1 MINRNY
7 STRVENFTTAPRRR
21 KWLKK
26 APEKPQ
32 AAATQILLI
41 PPPEKTTARA
51 MRPLWRDLIKAVWA
65 VDPLQCPGCHGA
77 LRPVETL
84 TRPEA
89 IEFFLRLHGLWEGL
103 VKIPPPPDPP
113 FDIDTF
119 EPIDPPWPALREWIP
134 ADDTDPQAVF
144 PEDSVSTHWVPKEIR
159 LDDYRT
165 LVLDPS

>member
-1 MINRNY
+1 MAAAGGFGVLPIPWHGPSFRI
-7 STRVENFTTAPRRR
+7 RG
-21 KWLKK
+21 
-26 APEKPQ
+26 Q
-32 AAATQILLI
+32 AATQILLI

-65 VDPLQCPGCHGA
+65 VDPLQCPHCHSA

-103 VKIPPPPDPP
+103 VNIPPPPDAP

-119 EPIDPPWPALREWIP
+119 EPIDP
-134 ADDTDPQAVF
+134 
-144 PEDSVSTHWVPKEIR
+144 S
-159 LDDYRT
+159 
-165 LVLDPS
+165 